1 VRLLPPLAGEKA
13 CWCRPLSAYTHRVL
27 SLLLSVIAA
36 LLLQAAFAPFYQGW
50 LAIPALMLFFEAARR
65 SRTSTFA
72 FLSGFAFGLVY
83 VGGLM
88 IWLRTIPGP
97 AWIALTPLT
106 AIGFGFAGLWAK
118 KATGLSPLGRFAGL
132 VATWLGWLL
141 ILRHAPIIATE
152 WPDPGYTVAQW
163 QSARN
168 AASLIGTSGWSTV
181 LALAAAALVS
191 AAWERSTRWLS
202 FGVGCLLLVFG
213 IGMVVDASPQGEA
226 YEVAVVQGN
235 TPCEDGIHCPN
246 EREII
251 TQNHL
256 DLTAQIDG
264 PIDLVV
270 WAESSTGFVTDPA
283 VSQEV
288 ATAISEQA
296 RRLSAFFLVGSD
308 RPVGQ
313 ANFTNSNILFNPQ
326 GLVAGEYSKQHGVPF
341 GEYVPFRDFFDR
353 WPSIVQISRDMI
365 PGTGPVLLEAGQGKI
380 GSVISYEAAFSRY
393 ARGHAKVGADLLV
406 VATNEASY
414 GTGAAADQL
423 IAMSTMRG
431 AENGLDVV
439 HSAITGSS
447 VIISPAG
454 QLTRVTGLFEQDTIR
469 ATVHLR
475 KAGPTFYARYGDW
488 LLALVLLILG
498 SILVVETVEQKTSTL
513 T

>member
-1 VRLLPPLAGEKA
+1 MLP
-13 CWCRPLSAYTHRVL
+13 
-27 SLLLSVIAA
+27 LLLSILAA
-36 LLLQAAFAPFYQGW
+36 LLLQAAFAPLYQGW
-50 LAIPALMLFFEAARR
+50 LAIPALMLFFEAVRR
-65 SRTSTFA
+65 SRTSLFA

-88 IWLRTIPGP
+88 IWLRAVPGP

-106 AIGFGFAGLWAK
+106 AIGFGLSGVLAH
-118 KATGLSPLGRFAGL
+118 KATRLSTLGRFSGL
-132 VATWLGWLL
+132 VVTWLGWLL
-141 ILRHAPIIATE
+141 ILRYAPIIATE

-163 QSARN
+163 QPARN
-168 AASLIGTSGWSTV
+168 AASLIGTSGWSAV
-181 LALAAAALVS
+181 LALAAAAFVS
-191 AAWERSTRWLS
+191 AVWERSTRFLG
-202 FGVGCLLLVFG
+202 FGVGVLLLAFG
-213 IGMVVDASPQGEA
+213 IGMVVDASPQGDDF
-226 YEVAVVQGN
+226 EVAVVQGN
-235 TPCEDGIHCPN
+235 TPCQEGVHCPN

-256 DLTAQIDG
+256 DLTAQING

-283 VSQEV
+283 VSSEV
-288 ATAISEQA
+288 AAAISEEA
-296 RRLSAFFLVGSD
+296 TRLDAFLLVGSD
-308 RPVGQ
+308 RPVGL

-326 GLVAGEYSKQHGVPF
+326 GALAGEYAKQHGVPF

-365 PGTGPVLLEAGQGKI
+365 PGTGPVLLQAGQAQI

-414 GTGAAADQL
+414 GNGAAADQL

-431 AENGLDVV
+431 AENGLDVI

-447 VIISPAG
+447 VIISPTG
-454 QLTRVTGLFEQDTIR
+454 HLTRVTGLFEEDTIR

-475 KAGPTFYARYGDW
+475 EAEPTFYARYGDW

-498 SILVVETVEQKTSTL
+498 SILVMETVERKTAEL
-513 T
+513 A

>member
-1 VRLLPPLAGEKA
+1 MSRL
-13 CWCRPLSAYTHRVL
+13 
-27 SLLLSVIAA
+27 
-36 LLLQAAFAPFYQGW
+36 
-50 LAIPALMLFFEAARR
+50 
-65 SRTSTFA
+65 A

-88 IWLRTIPGP
+88 IWLRAVPGP
-97 AWIALTPLT
+97 AWIALTLLT
-106 AIGFGFAGLWAK
+106 AIGFGFSGVWAK
-118 KATGLSPLGRFAGL
+118 KATGLSPLGRFSGL
-132 VATWLGWLL
+132 VVAWLGWLL
-141 ILRHAPIIATE
+141 ILRYAPIIATE

-163 QSARN
+163 QPGRN
-168 AASLIGTSGWSTV
+168 LASLIGTSGWSAV

-191 AAWERSTRWLS
+191 AVWERSTRFLG
-202 FGVGCLLLVFG
+202 FGVGVLLLALG
-213 IGMVVDASPQGEA
+213 TGLVVDASPQGESF
-226 YEVAVVQGN
+226 EVAIVQGN
-235 TPCEDGIHCPN
+235 TPCKEGVHCPN

-251 TQNHL
+251 TKTHL
-256 DLTAQIDG
+256 DLTAQING

-283 VSQEV
+283 VSPQV
-288 ATAISEQA
+288 AASIAEQA
-296 RRLSAFFLVGSD
+296 KRLDTFLLVGSD
-308 RPVGQ
+308 RPVGLE
-313 ANFTNSNILFNPQ
+313 NFTNSNILFNPQ

-365 PGTGPVLLEAGQGKI
+365 PGTGPVLLEVGQAQI

-393 ARGHAKVGADLLV
+393 ARDHGKAGADLLV

-414 GTGAAADQL
+414 GDGAAADQL

-439 HSAITGSS
+439 HAAITGAS
-447 VIISPAG
+447 VIISPTG
-454 QLTRVTGLFEQDTIR
+454 NLTRVTGLFEQDTIR
-469 ATVHLR
+469 ATVRLR
-475 KAGPTFYARYGDW
+475 KDDPTFYARYGDW

-498 SILVVETVEQKTSTL
+498 SILVIETVEQKTSAL

>member
-1 VRLLPPLAGEKA
+1 VI
-13 CWCRPLSAYTHRVL
+13 
-27 SLLLSVIAA
+27 SLLLSVVAA
-36 LLLQAAFAPFYQGW
+36 LMLQAAFAPLYQAW
-50 LAIPALMLFFEAARR
+50 LAIPALMLFFEAVRR
-65 SRTSTFA
+65 SRTSRLA

-88 IWLRTIPGP
+88 IWLRAVPGP

-106 AIGFGFAGLWAK
+106 AIGFGFAGVWAR
-118 KATGLSPLGRFAGL
+118 KATKLSPLGRFSGL
-132 VATWLGWLL
+132 VVAWLGWLL
-141 ILRHAPIIATE
+141 ILRYAPIIATE

-163 QSARN
+163 HPARN
-168 AASLIGTSGWSTV
+168 TASFIGTSGWSAV
-181 LALAAAALVS
+181 LAVAAAAFVS
-191 AAWERSTRWLS
+191 AAWERSTRWLG
-202 FGVGCLLLVFG
+202 FGVGVLLLVFG
-213 IGMVVDASPQGEA
+213 IGMIADASPQGEA
-226 YEVAVVQGN
+226 FEVAVVQGN
-235 TPCEDGIHCPN
+235 TPCEGGIHCPN

-256 DLTAQIDG
+256 DLTNQIEG

-283 VSQEV
+283 VNPQV
-288 ATAISEQA
+288 AAEISHQA
-296 RRLSAFFLVGSD
+296 KRLDAFLLVGSD

-326 GLVAGEYSKQHGVPF
+326 GTLAGEYAKQHGVPF
-341 GEYVPFRDFFDR
+341 GEYVPYRDFFDR

-365 PGTGPVLLEAGQGKI
+365 PGTGPVLLEAGQAKV

-439 HSAITGSS
+439 HSAITGAS
-447 VIISPAG
+447 VIISPTG
-454 QLTRVTGLFEQDTIR
+454 NLTRVTGLFEQDTIR

-475 KAGPTFYARYGDW
+475 EAGPTFYARYGDW

-498 SILVVETVEQKTSTL
+498 SILVIETVERKTSEL
-513 T
+513 I

>member
-1 VRLLPPLAGEKA
+1 M
-13 CWCRPLSAYTHRVL
+13 LSF
-27 SLLLSVIAA
+27 LLSVIAA
-36 LLLQAAFAPFYQGW
+36 LLLQAAFAPLYQGW
-50 LAIPALMLFFEAARR
+50 LVIPALMLFFEAARR
-65 SRTSTFA
+65 SRSTRLA
-72 FLSGFAFGLVY
+72 FLSGLVFGLVY

-88 IWLRTIPGP
+88 IWLRAVPGP
-97 AWIALTPLT
+97 AWIALTTLT
-106 AIGFGFAGLWAK
+106 AIGFGFSGVWAH
-118 KATGLSPLGRFAGL
+118 KAKRLSPLGRFSGMV
-132 VATWLGWLL
+132 VAWLGWLL
-141 ILRHAPIIATE
+141 ILRYAPIIATE

-163 QSARN
+163 QPARD
-168 AASLIGTSGWSTV
+168 AASLIGTSGWSAV
-181 LALAAAALVS
+181 LALAAAAFVT
-191 AAWERSTRWLS
+191 AAWEQSTRWLS
-202 FGVGCLLLVFG
+202 FGAGCLLLAFG
-213 IGMVVDASPQGEA
+213 IGLVVDASPRGESF
-226 YEVAVVQGN
+226 EVAVVQGN
-235 TPCEDGIHCPN
+235 TPCEGGIHCPN
-246 EREII
+246 ERAII

-256 DLTAQIDG
+256 DVTAQIDG

-270 WAESSTGFVTDPA
+270 WAESSTGFATDPA
-283 VSQEV
+283 VSPEV
-288 ATAISEQA
+288 AAGISEQA
-296 RRLSAFFLVGSD
+296 KRLDAFLLVGSD

-313 ANFTNSNILFNPQ
+313 ANFTNSNILFNPE
-326 GLVAGEYSKQHGVPF
+326 GVLAGEYTKQHGVPF

-393 ARGHAKVGADLLV
+393 AREHAQVGANLLV

-447 VIISPAG
+447 VIISPSG
-454 QLTRVTGLFEQDTIR
+454 HLTRVTGLFEQDTIR

-475 KAGPTFYARYGDW
+475 EAGPTFYARYGDW
-488 LLALVLLILG
+488 LLAIVLPILG
-498 SILVVETVEQKTSTL
+498 SILVIETVEQKTFQL

>member
-1 VRLLPPLAGEKA
+1 M
-13 CWCRPLSAYTHRVL
+13 L
-27 SLLLSVIAA
+27 SLLLSIIAG
-36 LLLQAAFAPFYQGW
+36 LLMQAAFAPFYQGW
-50 LAIPALMLFFEAARR
+50 LAIPALMLFFEAGRR
-65 SRTSTFA
+65 GRTSGLA

-88 IWLRTIPGP
+88 IWLRAVPGP

-106 AIGFGFAGLWAK
+106 AIGFGFCGVWVR
-118 KATGLSPLGRFAGL
+118 KATKLSPLGRFSGL
-132 VATWLGWLL
+132 VVAWLGLLL
-141 ILRHAPIIATE
+141 ILRYAPIIATE

-163 QSARN
+163 QPARN
-168 AASLIGTSGWSTV
+168 VASLIGTSGWSAV
-181 LALAAAALVS
+181 LALSAAAFVS
-191 AAWERSTRWLS
+191 AAWERSIRWLS
-202 FGVGCLLLVFG
+202 FGIGALLLVFG
-213 IGMVVDASPQGEA
+213 IGSLIDPAPQGQPL
-226 YEVAVVQGN
+226 EVAVVQGN
-235 TPCEDGIHCPN
+235 TPCEGGIHCPN

-283 VSQEV
+283 VSPEV
-288 ATAISEQA
+288 AAAISEQA
-296 RRLSAFFLVGSD
+296 TRLDAFMLIGSD
-308 RPVGQ
+308 RPIGQ
-313 ANFTNSNILFNPQ
+313 LNFTNSNILFNQ
-326 GLVAGEYSKQHGVPF
+326 EGIVAGEYAKQHGVPF

-365 PGTGPVLLEAGQGKI
+365 AGNGPVLLEAGEAKI

-393 ARGHAKVGADLLV
+393 ARGHAKAGADLLV
-406 VATNEASY
+406 IATNEASY

-431 AENGLDVV
+431 AENGLDVI
-439 HSAITGSS
+439 HAAITGSS
-447 VIISPAG
+447 VIISPSG
-454 QLTRVTGLFEQDTIR
+454 NLTPVTGLFEQDTIR

-475 KAGPTFYARYGDW
+475 EGGSTLYAHFGDW

-498 SILVVETVEQKTSTL
+498 SILVIETVEKKTDQLS
-513 T
+513 